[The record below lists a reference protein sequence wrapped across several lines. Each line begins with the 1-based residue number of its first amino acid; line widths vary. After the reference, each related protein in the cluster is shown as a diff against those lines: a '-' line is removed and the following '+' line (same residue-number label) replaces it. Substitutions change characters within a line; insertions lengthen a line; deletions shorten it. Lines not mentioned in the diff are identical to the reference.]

1 MTADLFG
8 PIQTVTDRSLR
19 KACMAVK
26 EKHEHEKNYKYPE
39 ECTNIVDQRAGSS
52 ASALRWNDYYDGYSK
67 KYLIPFK
74 MDSSDGNFRHLLQLR
89 IIKIN
94 DIWQKNRVPLELVFW
109 TEQDAQERA
118 LRTAKTLTI
127 KFQL

>member
-8 PIQTVTDRSLR
+8 PIYKVPDRSLR
-19 KACMAVK
+19 KACLAVK

-39 ECTNIVDQRAGSS
+39 ECANIVDQRAGFS

-94 DIWQKNRVPLELVFW
+94 DVWQENSVPLELVFW
-109 TEQDAQERA
+109 TDRDAPERV
-118 LRTAKTLTI
+118 LRTTKTLPI
-127 KFQL
+127 EFYL